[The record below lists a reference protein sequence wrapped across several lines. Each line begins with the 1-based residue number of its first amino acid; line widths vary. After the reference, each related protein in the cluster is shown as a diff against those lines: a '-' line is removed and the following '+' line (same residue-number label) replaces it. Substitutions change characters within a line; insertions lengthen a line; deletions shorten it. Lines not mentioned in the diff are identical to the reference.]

1 MITKPPGWPF
11 LTAVSAVG
19 LVLLYWASAPY
30 RYTIE
35 MFLFAVFVVIPLAL
49 VWLVRI
55 ILAGRKDA
63 DVVSDRLRRWFLP
76 WIVLAVV
83 LATIVV
89 DAPFWVRFTIS
100 KPSMEAFAKTVTE
113 ETTIDASCRWLGLYR
128 VCWASPY
135 STIEAEVLPGS
146 AALSTEEWAIHSN
159 TGFVWLPKG
168 RPEETME
175 QVHPWRSRPTQR

>member
-11 LTAVSAVG
+11 LIAVSAAA
-19 LVLLYWASAPY
+19 LVLLYWASVPY

-35 MFLFAVFVVIPLAL
+35 MVLFTIFVIVPLVL
-49 VWLVRI
+49 IWIVRI

-83 LATIVV
+83 LAAIVV

-113 ETTIDASCRWLGLYR
+113 ETSFYDSCRWLGLYQ
-128 VCWASPY
+128 VCGAHSY
-135 STIEAEVLPGS
+135 ATEVP
-146 AALSTEEWAIHSN
+146 
-159 TGFVWLPKG
+159 
-168 RPEETME
+168 R
-175 QVHPWRSRPTQR
+175 